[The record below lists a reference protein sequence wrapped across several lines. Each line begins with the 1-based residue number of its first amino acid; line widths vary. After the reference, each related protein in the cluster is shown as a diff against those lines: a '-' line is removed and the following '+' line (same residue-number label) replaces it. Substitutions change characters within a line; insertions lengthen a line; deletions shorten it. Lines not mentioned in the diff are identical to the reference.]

1 MRRTI
6 AATPGRTRP
15 LPRHE
20 DRLGDFSTDAR
31 LLILTPMAAVVGV
44 ISALVAVALVWLIGA
59 VTNLAYY
66 HRPASTF
73 VSPAANHLGLW
84 AALVPMVGGLIVG
97 LMARYG
103 SDRIRGHG
111 IPEAMEAIL
120 IGRSRMQ
127 AKVAILKPLS
137 SAISIGT
144 GGPFGAEG
152 PIIMTGGAFGS
163 LFAQA
168 FHLSAAE
175 RKTLLVAGAA
185 AGMSAIFGTP
195 LAAVLLAVELLLF
208 EWKPRSFIPV
218 AAASA
223 MAAALRVPL
232 LGAGPI
238 FPVAIHA
245 TLPWRE
251 LALSLVIGIVA
262 GFASGGVTWLV
273 YTCEDLFGRLPIHT
287 MWWPVIGGA
296 FVGLGGLIY
305 PRALG
310 VGYDTISELLRGSLS
325 GTFLLGL
332 LITKALIW
340 AIALGSGTSG
350 GVLAPLLIMGG
361 ALGAVEAH
369 WIHPGEAGLWALT
382 SMAAMMGGTMRS
394 PLTAVAFMLELTGDI
409 AVLPALLIACAAAH
423 AVTVLVMRRS
433 ILTEKVA
440 RRGHHVVREY
450 VVNPLARVRVED
462 AMERDV
468 PVLPADTSI
477 ATIGEWLATSD
488 PLLGHR
494 YAWPLVDR
502 TGALVG
508 LVTRADLMKALER
521 VGGRDST
528 VLEAGASALI
538 VTYPDEL
545 LEEAVAKMARQRL
558 GRLPVV
564 DRRDPTRLVG
574 YLGRAAI
581 ATAWHELLE
590 EEQLREAGWLTS
602 RVRLL
607 RRNLTRVLVRS
618 GPTPADLDSPA
629 RPSNSRREPR

>member
-1 MRRTI
+1 
-6 AATPGRTRP
+6 
-15 LPRHE
+15 
-20 DRLGDFSTDAR
+20 
-31 LLILTPMAAVVGV
+31 
-44 ISALVAVALVWLIGA
+44 
-59 VTNLAYY
+59 
-66 HRPASTF
+66 
-73 VSPAANHLGLW
+73 
-84 AALVPMVGGLIVG
+84 
-97 LMARYG
+97 
-103 SDRIRGHG
+103 
-111 IPEAMEAIL
+111 
-120 IGRSRMQ
+120 
-127 AKVAILKPLS
+127 
-137 SAISIGT
+137 
-144 GGPFGAEG
+144 
-152 PIIMTGGAFGS
+152 
-163 LFAQA
+163 
-168 FHLSAAE
+168 
-175 RKTLLVAGAA
+175 
-185 AGMSAIFGTP
+185 
-195 LAAVLLAVELLLF
+195 VLLAVELLLF

-310 VGYDTISELLRGSLS
+310 VGYDTIAQLLRGDLS

-369 WIHPGEAGLWALT
+369 WIHPGEAGLWAMT

-450 VVNPLARVRVED
+450 VVNPLARVRVEV

-468 PVLPADTSI
+468 PVLAADTTI
-477 ATIGEWLATSD
+477 ATIGEWLAARD
-488 PLLGHR
+488 PRLGHR
-494 YAWPLVDR
+494 YAWPLLDGN
-502 TGALVG
+502 GALVG

-521 VGGRDST
+521 VGGKDST
-528 VLEAGASALI
+528 VLEAGASALV

-545 LEEAVAKMARQRL
+545 LEEAVAKMARHRL
-558 GRLPVV
+558 GASRWSIGASRPAWSVTLAGPPSQRRGTNFWKKSNCVRPAGSPVASACCGE
-564 DRRDPTRLVG
+564 T
-574 YLGRAAI
+574 
-581 ATAWHELLE
+581 
-590 EEQLREAGWLTS
+590 
-602 RVRLL
+602 
-607 RRNLTRVLVRS
+607 
-618 GPTPADLDSPA
+618 
-629 RPSNSRREPR
+629 